1 MRTLYVSSP
10 DFFQIPTY
18 FFSLFLL
25 GCWLYGSAS
34 RAYPDG
40 REHEPTALL
49 ALAMW
54 RRVLA
59 SNAGIPEYILPV
71 SFGVPHA
78 MPIDIPAKIE
88 YSELGLARRGSGSSP
103 NHLKPQGKR
112 RCSPVHVHTLYIR
125 YVQSGCCDFTVQQHL
140 DIPTLERFHFV

>member
-34 RAYPDG
+34 RAYPNG
-40 REHEPTALL
+40 CEHKPTALL

-54 RRVLA
+54 CRVLT
-59 SNAGIPEYILPV
+59 SYAGIPEYILPI
-71 SFGVPHA
+71 SFRVPHT
-78 MPIDIPAKIE
+78 MSINISAKIE
-88 YSELGLARRGSGSSP
+88 YSEFGLAWRGS
-103 NHLKPQGKR
+103 
-112 RCSPVHVHTLYIR
+112 
-125 YVQSGCCDFTVQQHL
+125 
-140 DIPTLERFHFV
+140 